1 MSMFDA
7 GILAGLPLAAGDGA
21 SPSLGDIVD
30 SHVDLAL
37 WTLFVFLGLLLVLW
51 KFAWNPILDG
61 LDKREKRIAESID
74 SADSVR
80 LAAQAELQ
88 QYQAK
93 LAGADAEAAAII
105 AEARKD
111 AELRREASLAE
122 ASEEARRIRDRA
134 LAEIQAAKDAVVR
147 ELAESSVDSAVTLAG
162 SIVGRS
168 LSKDDHAD
176 LIQKSLG
183 QFKSGT

>member
-1 MSMFDA
+1 MAVLFAD
-7 GILAGLPLAAGDGA
+7 ILMVLPLAAGDGA
-21 SPSLGDIVD
+21 PPSLVD

-74 SADSVR
+74 GAQSAK
-80 LAAQAELQ
+80 LAAESELQ

-93 LAGADAEAAAII
+93 LAGADAEAAVII

-111 AELRREASLAE
+111 ADALRERRLAE
-122 ASEEARRIRDRA
+122 AAEEAQRIRDRA
-134 LAEIQAAKDAVVR
+134 VAEIQAAKDAVVR
-147 ELAESSVDSAVTLAG
+147 ELAESSVDSAVSLAG
-162 SIVGRS
+162 NIVGRT

-176 LIQKSLG
+176 LVQKSLG
-183 QFKSGT
+183 QFQSGA